1 MKITYLLLPDG
12 DKLISYHRHDFK
24 SKEIDEGFFAID
36 GGRDYTKLT
45 GDMSKC
51 KIIDC
56 ELEEVFDFIRKDVTF
71 GFNPYLDKASISSIS
86 NGIIHFKHLET
97 DEQLKENLIYNML
110 LLELKHRNESKTT
123 KKE

>member
-1 MKITYLLLPDG
+1 LKITYLLLPDG

-24 SKEIDEGFFAID
+24 SKEINGDFFAID

-56 ELEEVFDFIRKDVTF
+56 ELEEIFDFIRNDNTLFNHSLLLKD
-71 GFNPYLDKASISSIS
+71 ISTKNLLEYTDGNIIS
-86 NGIIHFKHLET
+86 NLN
-97 DEQLKENLIYNML
+97 KELF
-110 LLELKHRNESKTT
+110 LLELKHRDELKRN